1 MYETP
6 VSGGVGRV
14 PRYIHMSRHAY
25 EHTDEMMYGVPRW
38 SSSGAGDVVRT
49 DIDTYADIDTNI
61 HMT

>member
-14 PRYIHMSRHAY
+14 PRYIHMSGHTY
-25 EHTDEMMYGVPRW
+25 EYTYDMMYGVPRW
-38 SSSGAGDVVRT
+38 SSSGAGDVIRT

-61 HMT
+61 HMA